1 MKFFK
6 LSSPA
11 LLFCALSISVD
22 AHADDPPATAA
33 AAADPATA
41 ATAADPATAPD
52 PAALGASPAPAR
64 AAPAAGKEV
73 EPPKAVQRKVSLDPK
88 AAITPTVGRTT
99 FDIDPI
105 ADSAMI
111 AVSLGFAGTLEL
123 VNSTGEIRPQQISP
137 TFDRNSLIWID
148 RSAAKRTP
156 DPHAGTYSTIGL
168 GAALAFAFVDPV
180 LSGVRENSVQTG
192 LADAFMYSE
201 ALSFTLAMTNVVKM
215 AVRRPRP
222 IAYIEA
228 AKHPGD
234 QNNSTDSALSFFS
247 GHSAITAT
255 VGATATYL
263 AFARSPHTARPWITL
278 LASVGLTTFV
288 SVERVRAGR
297 HFPTD
302 VIAGSVVGAGIGLAV
317 PHLHRTEDIKQRRI
331 WVGFTPLDN
340 AEVGQGGLLNVSG
353 VF

>member
-1 MKFFK
+1 MNILK
-6 LSSPA
+6 LCPLA
-11 LLFCALSISVD
+11 LIPCLLSLSVD
-22 AHADDPPATAA
+22 ALAEEPVPSAPAAAPVVTSVATAA
-33 AAADPATA
+33 PTSADSPNPTQE
-41 ATAADPATAPD
+41 PPVK
-52 PAALGASPAPAR
+52 AS
-64 AAPAAGKEV
+64 KEV
-73 EPPKAVQRKVSLDPK
+73 ELPKAEQRTSSLDPK
-88 AAITPTVGRTT
+88 AAATPTVGRTT

-111 AVSLGFAGTLEL
+111 AVSLGFAGMLEL
-123 VNSTGEIRPQQISP
+123 INSTGEIRPQQIAP
-137 TFDRNSLIWID
+137 NFDPNSLIWID

-156 DPHAGTYSTIGL
+156 DPHAGTYSTFGL
-168 GAALAFAFVDPV
+168 GAAVAFAFVDPV
-180 LSGVRENSVQTG
+180 LSGVRENSVQTA
-192 LADAFMYSE
+192 LADGFMYSE

-228 AKHPGD
+228 AKHPNDNTYSNG
-234 QNNSTDSALSFFS
+234 STDSALSFFS

-302 VIAGSVVGAGIGLAV
+302 VIAGSVIGAGIGLAV

-353 VF
+353 MF